1 MSDQYRTG
9 TTLVAARA
17 SVVVFSHTT
26 GGGRAYLGAMVGFTL
41 EWEGA
46 TVLAVISSP
55 LEHGV
60 LAEGATV
67 AFDFPPATAHALPAR
82 KK

>member
-1 MSDQYRTG
+1 
-9 TTLVAARA
+9 
-17 SVVVFSHTT
+17 
-26 GGGRAYLGAMVGFTL
+26 MVGFTL